1 MHRIEA
7 WDTSVDAQAALRPHD
22 ALLLQDEHVLDDV
35 RRDVLD
41 VKLRPQRRGLLAL
54 LACRQLL
61 GSYCFRLL
69 GLEFLVNPRSSRFV
83 RGQTRLQK
91 FRQILREASSAKTP
105 ARNKP
110 ARLMSMS
117 LKTG

>member
-1 MHRIEA
+1 
-7 WDTSVDAQAALRPHD
+7 
-22 ALLLQDEHVLDDV
+22 
-35 RRDVLD
+35 
-41 VKLRPQRRGLLAL
+41 
-54 LACRQLL
+54 
-61 GSYCFRLL
+61 
-69 GLEFLVNPRSSRFV
+69 V